1 VDFLPE
7 LRPDGEPVYQQI
19 AHALRAA
26 IDAGT
31 LAPGARVPGE
41 NDLMKRYGI
50 ARVTARESLALLRN
64 SGLVETV
71 PRVGT
76 FVRTF
81 RPIYRYGSRRL
92 RRERWVGGATIQ
104 GAELGGR
111 PLTTDLVEVG
121 EVPADDRLAGLLELA
136 PGARLVRR
144 FRRYRVDDKPVQ
156 VSAAFLPAGVVAGSR
171 IAEPDTGPGGTYARL
186 RELGHEPVRWV
197 EELSV
202 RMPTPEEAALLSL
215 GTGTP
220 VATITRTAFTA
231 DDTPIEVNDMTF
243 DGSAYT
249 FVYDIATE

>member
-1 VDFLPE
+1 VSLLPE
-7 LRPDGEPVYQQI
+7 LRTGAGPVYQQI
-19 AHALRAA
+19 AHGLRSA
-26 IDAGT
+26 IESGE

-41 NDLMKRYGI
+41 NDLMKRYGV
-50 ARVTARESLALLRN
+50 ARVTAREALAVLRN

-76 FVRTF
+76 FVRAF

-92 RRERWVGGATIQ
+92 RRERWAGGQTIQ

-121 EVPADDRLAGLLELA
+121 EVTADDRLAGLLELPA
-136 PGARLVRR
+136 GTRLVRR

-156 VSAAFLPAGVVAGSR
+156 LSAAVLPAAIVAGSR

-197 EELSV
+197 EELTV
-202 RMPTPEEAALLSL
+202 RMPAPGEVSLLSL
-215 GTGTP
+215 ATGTP
-220 VATITRTAFTA
+220 VVTITRTAFTA
-231 DDTPIEVNDMTF
+231 GDVPIEVNDMTF
-243 DGSAYT
+243 DAAAYT